1 MDAFFT
7 PIFIIMMV
15 CLLLECFS
23 LLRQDMNMAIACRLI
38 ITMLIYLGYV
48 IKRELILRALR
59 QRRRKLLHL
68 CVYVLFICC
77 TVSGIF
83 HSLLFVYFVSTR
95 LYSLCVVVV
104 LSLPVALDEYC
115 EILWLKERHRF
126 YKLQRKLATPMAQGE
141 ETEETMRTSL
151 YYAMFKEAYGM
162 RHYLLDEVG
171 ETSSSSIV

>member
-23 LLRQDMNMAIACRLI
+23 LLRGDMNMAIACRLI

-83 HSLLFVYFVSTR
+83 HSLLFVYSVSTR
-95 LYSLCVVVV
+95 LYSLCVAM

-126 YKLQRKLATPMAQGE
+126 YKLQRKLATPTTQAE
-141 ETEETMRTSL
+141 EAEETMRTSL

-162 RHYLLDEVG
+162 RHCLLDEVG